1 MVTKKEMDEMAK
13 SIANEVLAGKKNL
26 TDVMNQVNIENSE
39 VVYNSNANAIR
50 LLSESKPEMV
60 YPKWDFFVEMLR
72 SDNNYFKMNALY
84 TIANLTKVDV
94 ENKFQKIFEEYYNL
108 LDCDSLMIANHL
120 AGVSGTIA
128 NAKPLLRE
136 KITEHLM
143 KIDKTHFDQQRRDLI
158 KGYAIQ
164 AFDEYFEVAD
174 SKKLIVEFVKLLTKS
189 KSQTTAKKAKSFLK
203 KRGLS

>member
-13 SIANEVLAGKKNL
+13 EIANEVLGGKKNL
-26 TDVMNQVNIENSE
+26 IDVINQANTENSE
-39 VVYNSNANAIR
+39 VVYNSNANALR
-50 LLSESKPEMV
+50 LLSESKPEMI
-60 YPKWDFFVEMLR
+60 YPKWDFFVDMLR
-72 SDNNYFKMNALY
+72 RDNNYVKMNALY
-84 TIANLTKVDV
+84 TIANLTKVDI
-94 ENKFQKIFEEYYNL
+94 ENKFEKIFEEYYKL

-128 NAKPLLRE
+128 NAKPSLRE
-136 KITEHLM
+136 RITEHLM
-143 KIDKTHFDQQRRDLI
+143 KIDETHFDQQRRELI

-164 AFDEYFEVAD
+164 AFEEYFEVAK
-174 SKKLIVEFVKLLTKS
+174 SKEQIVEFVKLLTKS